1 MTKSLRLSETW
12 FRRFLWAIAV
22 VFAWFLLGLG
32 SNILED
38 LPRAEN
44 KLSLQQFIEP
54 VALRSVQDDIRK
66 AELNEREATDALEQA
81 RLKHSASQANTDSEK
96 ETFMA
101 WVATRQS
108 TEQPAQNV
116 EVTRRTERIENF
128 QALER
133 VALAQVE
140 AQQKILL
147 DSEQA
152 LRQARLRLSE
162 LEESARSDFQS
173 AMFKQE
179 LRVFGLRLLFTLPLL
194 LAAGWLYRHKRKS
207 NYWPFVWGFIF
218 FALFVFFV
226 ELVPHLPS
234 YGGYVRYLV
243 GIGLTVLIG
252 QQIIQRLNRYLEQ
265 QKLAEAQPEALRRG
279 SLQYDAALAF
289 LNKGVCPGCERHVDL
304 KDPSIDFC
312 PHCGLGLHQACAS
325 CNTRKSAFSK
335 YCHSCGATSLSP
347 ASATEPGT

>member
-12 FRRFLWAIAV
+12 FRRLLWIIAV

-32 SNILED
+32 NNILAD
-38 LPRAEN
+38 LPRIE
-44 KLSLQQFIEP
+44 KDLSLQQFIEP

-66 AELNEREATDALEQA
+66 AELKEREATDALEQA
-81 RLKHSASQANTDSEK
+81 RLKHNASQANTDSEK

-152 LRQARLRLSE
+152 LRQARLRLE
-162 LEESARSDFQS
+162 GLEDSAQSDFQS
-173 AMFKQE
+173 AMFTQE

-194 LAAGWLYRHKRKS
+194 LAAGWLYKHKRKS
-207 NYWPFVWGFIF
+207 NYWPFVWGFVF

-226 ELVPHLPS
+226 ELVPYLPS

-252 QQIIQRLNRYLEQ
+252 QQVIQRLNRYLEQ
-265 QKLAEAQPEALRRG
+265 QKQAEAQPEAQRRG
-279 SLQYDAALAF
+279 NLQYDAALA
-289 LNKGVCPGCERHVDL
+289 LLAKGVCPGCERHVDL

-312 PHCGLGLHQACAS
+312 PHCGLGLHQACTS

-335 YCHSCGATSLSP
+335 YCHSCGASSLVTGST
-347 ASATEPGT
+347 TEQGT

>member
-12 FRRFLWAIAV
+12 FRRLLWVIAL

-32 SNILED
+32 NHILAD
-38 LPRAEN
+38 LPKIEQE
-44 KLSLQQFIEP
+44 LSLQQFIEP
-54 VALRSVQDDIRK
+54 VALRSVQGDIRQ
-66 AELNEREATDALEQA
+66 AELKQREANDALEQA
-81 RLKHSASQANTDSEK
+81 RLKHSASQANTDAEK

-101 WVATRQS
+101 WVATRQA

-147 DSEQA
+147 DSEQT
-152 LRQARLRLSE
+152 LRQARLRLES
-162 LEESARSDFQS
+162 LEQSAQSDFQG

-179 LRVFGLRLLFTLPLL
+179 LRVFGLRLLFVLPLMF
-194 LAAGWLYRHKRKS
+194 AAGWLYKHKRKS
-207 NYWPFVWGFIF
+207 SYWPFVWGFVF

-226 ELVPHLPS
+226 ELVPYLPS

-252 QQIIQRLNRYLEQ
+252 QQAIQRLNHYLEQ
-265 QKLAEAQPEALRRG
+265 QKLAEAQPEAQRRE
-279 SLQYDAALAF
+279 SLQYDAALT
-289 LNKGVCPGCERHVDL
+289 LLGKGVCPGCERHVDL
-304 KDPSIDFC
+304 KDPGIDFC
-312 PHCGLGLHQACAS
+312 PHCGLGLHHACSS

-335 YCHSCGATSLSP
+335 YCHSCGAGSVTP
-347 ASATEPGT
+347 ANVSEQGT